1 MKAFLLKANQ
11 YIREVAGH
19 RVSQAIQEVRHHFKY
34 GDRHFP
40 RSFSIEVSAFCNRVC
55 SYCPNHF
62 TPRAPVDF
70 MSMEMFDTVLERLR
84 EIDWVGPVSYQ
95 FLGEPMLDKRLPDL
109 VRRTK
114 AKVKG
119 ALPRI
124 YTNADFLTEDLLE
137 EFIDAGVFNI
147 VVVRHPPFSHE
158 WDARVIPLVQDKRYK
173 KYFTYNGTLKIGK
186 PDDYH
191 KVDNSQHYMQ
201 THPFGG
207 GNEQPDIV
215 YTSCP
220 HIMGNYTI
228 LRNGD
233 VVQCCLSWDRQPVI
247 GNVATETLL
256 EIWNKP
262 IFKEIRNDVIYKKV
276 KTPKMDK
283 CKACFGIKTP
293 KLDKDSAMLKMNPTF
308 WDKGTINKGLGL
320 TAGKPAG
327 QAVAEPADALVHS

>member
-1 MKAFLLKANQ
+1 MKAFLLRTNQ
-11 YIREVAGH
+11 YLRQAVGH
-19 RVSQAIQEVRHHFKY
+19 RVSQVYQEVRHHLKY

-40 RSFSIEVSAFCNRVC
+40 RSFGIEISAFCNRVC

-95 FLGEPMLDKRLPDL
+95 FLGEPMLDKRLPEF
-109 VRRTK
+109 VRKTK
-114 AKVKG
+114 ARVKG

-124 YTNADFLTEDLLE
+124 YTNGDFLTEDLLKE
-137 EFIDAGVFNI
+137 LIDGGVFNI
-147 VVVRHPPFSHE
+147 VVVRHPPFSEE
-158 WDARVIPLVQDKRYK
+158 WDKRVIPLIRNKKYS
-173 KYFTYNGTLKIGK
+173 KYFTYNGVLAIGHEDEK
-186 PDDYH
+186 HEVGD
-191 KVDNSQHYMQ
+191 SLHYMQ

-207 GNEQPDIV
+207 GNENPDIV

-220 HIMGNYTI
+220 HIMGSYTI

-233 VVQCCLSWDRQPVI
+233 VVQCCLSWDRKPVM

-276 KTPKMDK
+276 KTPKMEK

-293 KLDKDSAMLKMNPTF
+293 KIDKENVLERLNVAF

-320 TAGKPAG
+320 AAKPAPS
-327 QAVAEPADALVHS
+327 EKPAPALVPS